1 MTMPSLQPVRSEEGV
16 TVVEAAF
23 VLPVVIL
30 VFFAI
35 IEFGLLF
42 SAVATTSS
50 SSRAGA
56 RFGSANFAV
65 ASDKQVAANK
75 IRDEVQAN
83 LTARTN
89 LDDPEVLWVYKA
101 TSTGTP
107 IGGSFATCATSCF
120 KYTWDT
126 ATKTFVTQTGSTAW
140 STPDACGATIDELG
154 VFIQLKHTLVSGF
167 FQPSRTVKEYTTVR
181 LEPIPLDQCPVGAT

>member
-1 MTMPSLQPVRSEEGV
+1 MSRRARTDDGV

-23 VLPVVIL
+23 VLPVVLI

-42 SAVATTSS
+42 SSIATTSS
-50 SSRAGA
+50 SSRDGA

-75 IRDEVQAN
+75 IRDEVQSS
-83 LTARTN
+83 LSARTG
-89 LDDPEVLWVYKA
+89 LDEPQILWVYKA
-101 TSTGTP
+101 TASGTP
-107 IGGSFATCATSCF
+107 TGGSFASCPTDCF

-126 ATKTFVTQTGSTAW
+126 ATKAFVTQTGSTPW
-140 STPDACGATIDELG
+140 SSPDACGATIEQIG

-167 FQPSRTVKEYTTVR
+167 FQPNRIVQEHTVSR